1 MGREEIGGGEEDFR
15 AGSGLQIPSTWL
27 VVAHV
32 QHQELH
38 RFLPCRKSMTSSPK
52 YLVISVQLVH
62 KFIWNYWSIYL
73 HGIQLKQQAKLSL
86 STWTVLKRF
95 FVSTWNST
103 FDVQAAGLSSTN
115 SRYFL
120 EKKCVPRKQTVK
132 CLCTLCTRA
141 CRGFGQSFE
150 GVLQAQTPGS
160 LWGPAC
166 SYTFFCEA
174 TASPGVHGIFPPLP
188 SFFFF
193 FNWGAYLGTRVFLGA
208 RGTGFAATPSIKPI
222 QPRFSTHHAHDFRHT
237 DTKPEALTIN
247 PPSWITMQTIQTLYF
262 KHFVCKEIIT
272 VL

>member
-1 MGREEIGGGEEDFR
+1 MGHGEIGGGEEDFR

-52 YLVISVQLVH
+52 YLVISVQPVH
-62 KFIWNYWSIYL
+62 KFLWNYWSIYL

-86 STWTVLKRF
+86 STWTALKKVFHFNMKFYFWCTSCWIIFNKLKIFSQNRASKQLSVFALCAHVHAEVLVRPLKVFCRHKHL
-95 FVSTWNST
+95 
-103 FDVQAAGLSSTN
+103 ALSEAQ
-115 SRYFL
+115 R
-120 EKKCVPRKQTVK
+120 VP
-132 CLCTLCTRA
+132 TRSSV
-141 CRGFGQSFE
+141 RQ
-150 GVLQAQTPGS
+150 
-160 LWGPAC
+160 
-166 SYTFFCEA
+166 
-174 TASPGVHGIFPPLP
+174 PPLQVYTAYFP
-188 SFFFF
+188 HFPLFFFL

-222 QPRFSTHHAHDFRHT
+222 QPPFSTHQPHDFRHT

-247 PPSWITMQTIQTLYF
+247 PPSWITMQAIQTRYF